1 MPGKETASQTPLRK
15 LTVGED
21 KKFLST
27 RGTDTDLPGG
37 SEPRPFGFDS
47 EHCQGVLHALNEL
60 RTALPSGQLIDVT
73 IVDAKGGRARAHRIV
88 VAGVMMFLFFRLS
101 TKGSTDHECVLHTAS
116 CTLFEALVAKSS
128 YAGAAQKLAP
138 LEITLKALHP
148 ALESVT
154 AAEMGTFYV
163 VVYHRFDM
171 YIYIYL
177 CIHAHTH
184 TTHTQTHTN
193 THAHAH
199 TRTRTC
205 TLTFLRMHT
214 HSERRRERAGEREKK
229 RERERGR
236 ERREGHR

>member
-1 MPGKETASQTPLRK
+1 MPGKETASQTPLRQ
-15 LTVGED
+15 LTAGED

-88 VAGVMMFLFFRLS
+88 VAGVMMFLFLRL
-101 TKGSTDHECVLHTAS
+101 TMKARTDHECVLHTAS

-128 YAGAAQKLAP
+128 YAGTAQKLAP
-138 LEITLKALHP
+138 LEITLKVLHP

-163 VVYHRFDM
+163 FIHHRFD
-171 YIYIYL
+171 IYIYVYT
-177 CIHAHTH
+177 HTH
-184 TTHTQTHTN
+184 THTHNQHTHTHPHIHTHTH

-199 TRTRTC
+199 TH
-205 TLTFLRMHT
+205 MI
-214 HSERRRERAGEREKK
+214 
-229 RERERGR
+229 
-236 ERREGHR
+236 